1 MGIFW
6 RIKLSHTYS
15 LLKVLNIRINISKSN
30 TMENEIKT
38 FYLIKFFRIQF
49 LVCMLCVYLIFDKFV
64 KYLARYLPHARLVQ
78 TKVLDSG

>member
-1 MGIFW
+1 
-6 RIKLSHTYS
+6 
-15 LLKVLNIRINISKSN
+15 
-30 TMENEIKT
+30 MENEIKT

-49 LVCMLCVYLIFDKFV
+49 LVCMLCVYLIFHKLV